1 MFPYL
6 RIPGMAGLMAAMQ
19 QHDGGCVSLSP
30 IQEMEP
36 LMTQHDVAGPVV
48 DIGGM
53 GNR

>member
-1 MFPYL
+1 
-6 RIPGMAGLMAAMQ
+6 MAAMQ

-53 GNR
+53 GDILWQPGSSREE